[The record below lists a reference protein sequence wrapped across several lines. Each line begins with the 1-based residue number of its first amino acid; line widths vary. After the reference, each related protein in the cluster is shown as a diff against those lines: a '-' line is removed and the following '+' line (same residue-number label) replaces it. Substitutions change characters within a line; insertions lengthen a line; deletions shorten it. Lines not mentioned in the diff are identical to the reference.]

1 MSFSRTPPSSSANG
15 PAARLLARASQLRRD
30 GRHREAVEAMRLAAS
45 LEPNNAQVLYDL
57 GVSCLGAGLF
67 AEAANACRR
76 AVQIKPDFAP
86 GFWRLGV
93 ALGHCGEAEAAIDAL
108 QKATEL

>member
-1 MSFSRTPPSSSANG
+1 
-15 PAARLLARASQLRRD
+15 
-30 GRHREAVEAMRLAAS
+30 MRLAAS
-45 LEPNNAQVLYDL
+45 LEPNNAQVRYDL